1 MKIGLLPTV
10 ALIQTIVKWLGFL
23 YKLFRPN
30 YWIQQTVPVQA
41 IHWLCC
47 TSYDLK
53 AADTKSYTCD
63 TKTNKKI
70 MRRGWISEWKKMNP
84 KKKRMWITNSLNVTL
99 CTKNT
104 WKIKRRFTILTHH
117 LYTYSHTQ
125 KICCPDLRIISCT
138 KSVADIVV
146 NISNRGKK
154 RSKRCL

>member
-10 ALIQTIVKWLGFL
+10 ALIQTTVKWLGFL

-30 YWIQQTVPVQA
+30 YWIRQTVPVQA

-70 MRRGWISEWKKMNP
+70 MRRGWISEWKKMNS

-99 CTKNT
+99 CTKKHVKNKTTLHNFNT
-104 WKIKRRFTILTHH
+104 SFIYIQSHAKNLLSWFKNNIL
-117 LYTYSHTQ
+117 Y
-125 KICCPDLRIISCT
+125 
-138 KSVADIVV
+138 
-146 NISNRGKK
+146 KK
-154 RSKRCL
+154 RSRHSSQYF